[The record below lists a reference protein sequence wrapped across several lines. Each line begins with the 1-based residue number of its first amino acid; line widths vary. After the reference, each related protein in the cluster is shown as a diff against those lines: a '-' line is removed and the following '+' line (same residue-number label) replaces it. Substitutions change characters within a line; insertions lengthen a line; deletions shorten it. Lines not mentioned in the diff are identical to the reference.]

1 MARVGDE
8 FPLQGPQGRL
18 TSHASGFC
26 RARKH
31 RESAILKEVC
41 LADIAHIINT
51 GNFHAALRLYRPLE
65 RAATILHAG
74 DLFDHDGRQAVG
86 LQVSLWDSPVFS
98 ATASISSRSLMKWNL
113 LDKGWNT
120 KHERE
125 TGNH

>member
-1 MARVGDE
+1 MARVGNE
-8 FPLQGPQGRL
+8 LPLQGPQERH
-18 TSHASGFC
+18 TSHASVFC
-26 RARKH
+26 RARKP

-41 LADIAHIINT
+41 LADITHIINT
-51 GNFHAALRLYRPLE
+51 GKFHAALSLYRALD
-65 RAATILHAG
+65 RTSTKLHAG

-86 LQVSLWDSPVFS
+86 LQVSLWDALVFL
-98 ATASISSRSLMKWNL
+98 AMASISSRSLMKWDF

>member
-1 MARVGDE
+1 MVRVGNE
-8 FPLQGPQGRL
+8 LPLQGPQECH
-18 TSHASGFC
+18 TSHASVFC
-26 RARKH
+26 RARKP

-41 LADIAHIINT
+41 LADIAHITNAA
-51 GNFHAALRLYRPLE
+51 NCHAALCLYRALD
-65 RAATILHAG
+65 RTSTKLHAG

-86 LQVSLWDSPVFS
+86 LQVSLWDALVFL
-98 ATASISSRSLMKWNL
+98 AMASISSRSLMKWDF